1 VHGAWS
7 CPDLVDTSNNPC
19 SGRGGVSM
27 AHRWER
33 RRRHAPEF
41 KLEAVRLMRER
52 LATGLT
58 LQRVSEEL
66 EIGPDLL
73 RVWAKQV
80 DAAPEGARA
89 EDIFPGHGRRRAAG
103 GPGSGGSP
111 TPAPPSRPLTAEEEL
126 ARLRR
131 ENERLRQERD
141 FLKKAAA
148 FFAKESR

>member
-1 VHGAWS
+1 MKSRDHQ
-7 CPDLVDTSNNPC
+7 
-19 SGRGGVSM
+19 
-27 AHRWER
+27 
-33 RRRHAPEF
+33 RRHSPAF
-41 KLEAVRLMRER
+41 KLEAVRLMQER

-66 EIGPDLL
+66 EISPDML
-73 RVWAKQV
+73 RQWAKQV
-80 DAAPEGARA
+80 AAAPHEARA
-89 EDIFPGHGRRRAAG
+89 EEIFPGHGKRRGYQEVLSAL
-103 GPGSGGSP
+103 PEP
-111 TPAPPSRPLTAEEEL
+111 RPLSPEQEL

>member
-1 VHGAWS
+1 MS
-7 CPDLVDTSNNPC
+7 RL
-19 SGRGGVSM
+19 RGS
-27 AHRWER
+27 AK
-33 RRRHAPEF
+33 RRHTPEF
-41 KLEAVRLMRER
+41 KVEAVRLMRER
-52 LATGLT
+52 VAAGVT

-66 EIGPDLL
+66 DLGADML

-80 DAAPEGARA
+80 EAASEDATPSE
-89 EDIFPGHGRRRAAG
+89 IFPGHGRKRLNG
-103 GPGSGGSP
+103 KSVKPL
-111 TPAPPSRPLTAEEEL
+111 PAQRVLTLDEEL